1 MFRLAAFI
9 HHDVGVTRSRRLHRH
24 HGRTSISG
32 NRDRQRA
39 VRRVAVRINA
49 AVIEDKIG
57 QTVLWHIVVGLQ
69 REGVGAFF
77 RKRQR
82 AYLLAVQHHL
92 VAIQR
97 IFTAVGQPLP
107 FHMAKSV
114 STGIVVGG
122 HIAAGHGVRPF
133 RHRGSIRHQHR
144 HVVMHGDTDVTG
156 GRIARGVRHQDR
168 ELARQGLV
176 RRRIVSAMLLATTQF
191 IAIAHRPL
199 AIHKLGMHVG
209 KRHAMHGLCFAAGRS
224 FTSGYG
230 DREAAHFNRTVLT
243 LQVHDERAVAALAM
257 ACTTVFRLAAFI
269 HHDVGVAR
277 SRSIHRHH
285 GHVLIT
291 LDGDG
296 QRRFRR
302 IAVRILDGVGE
313 LFRVRLAI
321 RHVHTGGQRV
331 GVGAVRI
338 QRQRAVGAVHGLAGI
353 ATVDRGNRLVRGGV
367 RAEHVVVQ
375 HVCTAA
381 ARLRLRFRQRD
392 VIGTGHRPVVPDG
405 QIQSDLGT
413 GTVAVA
419 VRHRQLHADAVERQ
433 DIIGIA
439 VVGMNQGTVIFQ
451 GKGDIALAVD
461 MHIEDF
467 RITGHADDTAFI
479 IDGQY
484 DRHHLAT
491 DEGNKGI
498 LRAGIQREFIAAAD
512 FTVRTGDD
520 SEVVADIHDILNTCT
535 MKIAFIQLQLRL
547 TSRRHLHGVIFHLD
561 LKLHLA

>member
-1 MFRLAAFI
+1 MHFHRELA
-9 HHDVGVTRSRRLHRH
+9 
-24 HGRTSISG
+24 
-32 NRDRQRA
+32 
-39 VRRVAVRINA
+39 
-49 AVIEDKIG
+49 
-57 QTVLWHIVVGLQ
+57 TV
-69 REGVGAFF
+69 
-77 RKRQR
+77 
-82 AYLLAVQHHL
+82 
-92 VAIQR
+92 
-97 IFTAVGQPLP
+97 
-107 FHMAKSV
+107 
-114 STGIVVGG
+114 
-122 HIAAGHGVRPF
+122 
-133 RHRGSIRHQHR
+133 
-144 HVVMHGDTDVTG
+144 
-156 GRIARGVRHQDR
+156 RIARGVRHADGDF
-168 ELARQGLV
+168 ARQAGIRSRTVGTMRLGTGKLV
-176 RRRIVSAMLLATTQF
+176 LIV
-191 IAIAHRPL
+191 HRPAAVRSL
-199 AIHKLGMHVG
+199 RRAGHGHGNAVH
-209 KRHAMHGLCFAAGRS
+209 RHHAARHIDVFAGHGHRPAVFAAH
-224 FTSGYG
+224 G
-230 DREAAHFNRTVLT
+230 DHAVFAVQLHRERTG
-243 LQVHDERAVAALAM
+243 AALSM
-257 ACTTVFRLAAFI
+257 AFTAVFRLLAFV
-269 HHDVGVAR
+269 HHDIGVAR
-277 SRSIHRHH
+277 FRSIHRHH
-285 GHVLIT
+285 GHVLIA

-296 QRRFRR
+296 QRRFRG
-302 IAVRILDGVGE
+302 IAVLIRDGVGE
-313 LFRVRLAI
+313 VFRVRLAL
-321 RHVHTGGQRV
+321 RHVHALIQLI
-331 GVGAVRI
+331 GVGAVLV
-338 QRQRAVGAVHGLAGI
+338 QRQRAMLAAHRLTQRAAFNGRHGL
-353 ATVDRGNRLVRGGV
+353 VRRGV
-367 RAEHVVVQ
+367 RAEHVVGE
-375 HVCTAA
+375 HVFKAFIAA
-381 ARLRLRFRQRD
+381 ARLRLSFRKRD

>member
-1 MFRLAAFI
+1 MHGDTDVTGGRIARGVRHQDRELARQGLVRRRIVSAMLLATTQFIAIAHRPLAIHKLGMHVGKRHAMHGLCFAAGRSFTSGYGDREAAHFNRTVLTLQVHDERAVAALAMACTTVFRLAAFV

-133 RHRGSIRHQHR
+133 R
-144 HVVMHGDTDVTG
+144 
-156 GRIARGVRHQDR
+156 
-168 ELARQGLV
+168 
-176 RRRIVSAMLLATTQF
+176 
-191 IAIAHRPL
+191 
-199 AIHKLGMHVG
+199 
-209 KRHAMHGLCFAAGRS
+209 
-224 FTSGYG
+224 
-230 DREAAHFNRTVLT
+230 
-243 LQVHDERAVAALAM
+243 
-257 ACTTVFRLAAFI
+257 
-269 HHDVGVAR
+269 
-277 SRSIHRHH
+277 
-285 GHVLIT
+285 
-291 LDGDG
+291 
-296 QRRFRR
+296 
-302 IAVRILDGVGE
+302 
-313 LFRVRLAI
+313 
-321 RHVHTGGQRV
+321 
-331 GVGAVRI
+331 
-338 QRQRAVGAVHGLAGI
+338 
-353 ATVDRGNRLVRGGV
+353 
-367 RAEHVVVQ
+367 
-375 HVCTAA
+375 
-381 ARLRLRFRQRD
+381 QRD

-433 DIIGIA
+433 NIIGIA

-451 GKGDIALAVD
+451 GKGDIAIAVD

-498 LRAGIQREFIAAAD
+498 LRAGIQREFIAAAG